1 MDDAAINP
9 NFDAYKNRF
18 VEQLWELYPGW
29 ATEIGYHKFDSLLFV
44 PDEGYRGKQL
54 TFVKTHLDSLT
65 GFAFEKLND
74 LDKIDFHL
82 IQEFLKSSQWSVEQ
96 LKAWQWNPAEY
107 NICGSFSYML
117 GEGYDNLDNRLKSLN
132 HKLASVPAYY
142 EAAKKNIQNPSAEHL
157 QLAIDQNLGGVAVF
171 ETDLLDSLK
180 VSTLDD
186 ATKQSITD
194 GCKNAAMAVHD
205 YADYLKSLKNEN
217 PRSFRLGKDL
227 YPQKFAFDIQ
237 SEYTPNQIYNAAVER
252 KNYLHLQMAK
262 LSDQLWAQY
271 CGNTPR
277 PKDTLVMIRKM
288 IDTLSIH
295 HTTPAEFQN
304 TIEKQLPQLEAFIKE
319 KDLIYLDP
327 KKPLKVRKEPAYM
340 AGVAGAS
347 ISAPG
352 PYDKNGNTYYNVG
365 SLASYSKEKA
375 ESYLRE
381 YNEYILQILNI
392 HEAIPGHYTQLVYS
406 NNAPSIIKSVFGNG
420 AMVEGWAV
428 YGELMMI
435 ENGYGNDKMSKSTEA
450 TPEMWLMYYKWNL
463 RAVCNTILD
472 IGVHSRDMTKE
483 QAMDLLTHE
492 AFQQQAEA
500 EGKWKRV
507 TLTSVQLC
515 SYYTGFKEICDLR
528 EEYKKKMGD
537 KFKLKDFHEKFL
549 SYGSSP
555 VKYIKQ
561 MMLNEK

>member
-1 MDDAAINP
+1 MDDAAINQ

-194 GCKNAAMAVHD
+194 GCKNAAKAVHD

>member
-1 MDDAAINP
+1 MDDAAINQ
-9 NFDAYKNRF
+9 NFDAYKSRF

-194 GCKNAAMAVHD
+194 GCKNAAKAVHD